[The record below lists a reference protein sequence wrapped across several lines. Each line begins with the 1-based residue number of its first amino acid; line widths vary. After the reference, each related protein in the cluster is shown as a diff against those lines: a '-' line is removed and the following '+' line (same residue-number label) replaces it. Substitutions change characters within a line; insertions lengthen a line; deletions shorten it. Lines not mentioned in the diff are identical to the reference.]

1 MSDSHP
7 GNTAATSSFP
17 STDFRQ
23 FIDSILKT
31 NVTGEKAVKHV
42 VSIMSQTQLPPAMKG
57 QLRQDYTTTIEKLLR
72 ERRDLNGHYGWVLAS
87 DSEHVYTTTGG
98 KGCDELHRST
108 RQWMRSVFDEYE
120 RTGQALADTLEMLR
134 NLEGSRLCS

>member
-7 GNTAATSSFP
+7 GNTAATSSLP

-23 FIDSILKT
+23 FIDSILKA
-31 NVTGEKAVKHV
+31 NATGEKAVKHA

-57 QLRQDYTTTIEKLLR
+57 RLRQDYTTTIEKLLR

-87 DSEHVYTTTGG
+87 DSEHVYTTTEG
-98 KGCDELHRST
+98 KGCDE
-108 RQWMRSVFDEYE
+108 MRSVSDEYE

-134 NLEGSRLCS
+134 NLDGSRLCI